1 LKGVT
6 LAINFETSTHIE
18 HGYLLKP
25 HIEKDLEKFPIIYDR
40 FCAALYMA
48 TMACSKSD
56 TPQISEEARKSAY
69 LRAALA
75 EFTGLVDILSVT
87 MPHIPKNLYSHYK
100 SSNALFHMLNLLRNY
115 NIHLAKSS
123 LEQKTMKIRYLFDM
137 ENEHDHTI
145 DYISNLSV
153 TELMRL
159 NCAKCYTREQ
169 LEELVQYFEYQQHE
183 FGIQTLIEKGILDF
197 SKHVL
202 EILKDTSTK
211 E

>member
-1 LKGVT
+1 M
-6 LAINFETSTHIE
+6 AFNFETSTHIE

-25 HIEKDLEKFPIIYDR
+25 YIDKEMEEFPIIFDR

-48 TMACSKSD
+48 TMACSNSD

-69 LRAALA
+69 LRASLA
-75 EFTGLVDILSVT
+75 EFTGLVDILNVT

-137 ENEHDHTI
+137 ENEHDRTI

-153 TELMRL
+153 TELLRL
-159 NCAKCYTREQ
+159 NCAKCYTRKQ

-183 FGIQTLIEKGILDF
+183 FEIQTLIEKGILDF
-197 SKHVL
+197 SEHIL
-202 EILKDTSTK
+202 ELLKNTSKK